1 MTSSPNGNPSLSTL
15 AYNGYGQTTRITPS
29 GQAAD
34 TFSYAGPSQGERTGQ
49 GTSGAS
55 TSYVNGLTGV
65 QSQATGTSST
75 LYERDP
81 NGTLLSAQT
90 TTSTTTTSSYF
101 YFDGTGSVIGLLDDT
116 GKQVAK
122 YTYDPYGG
130 HATVSGAE
138 AADTS
143 IATANIWRYA
153 RGQYDPATGLT
164 KFGVRYYDP
173 SGGRWTQLDPLQH
186 LLDLRQGNRY
196 SYAGSDPIN
205 NTDPTGACS
214 FDDVFSCADE
224 AEAYAAPVVEVGVG
238 IALLDLA
245 GATCVTGAL
254 CPASLVVG
262 TIGLG
267 AIAAGVE
274 LGYKEYGG

>member
-15 AYNGYGQTTRITPS
+15 AYNGYGQTTSITPS

-173 SGGRWTQLDPLQH
+173 P
-186 LLDLRQGNRY
+186 
-196 SYAGSDPIN
+196 
-205 NTDPTGACS
+205 
-214 FDDVFSCADE
+214 E
-224 AEAYAAPVVEVGVG
+224 
-238 IALLDLA
+238 
-245 GATCVTGAL
+245 
-254 CPASLVVG
+254 
-262 TIGLG
+262 
-267 AIAAGVE
+267 AAGPNSTRSNTCSTSAKATATATPAVTPSTTPT
-274 LGYKEYGG
+274 LRVPVRSMTCSPVPTKRKPTQHRLWRLASV